1 MDFEELYRTYFSDI
15 YQYIRKLS
23 GSEHMAEEITEET
36 FYKALRKI
44 ESFRG
49 DCDIRV
55 WLCQIAKNS
64 CYSHLRKSGR
74 QISLEDAALQDTAD
88 PEGTVD
94 ERLTTHDEADQI
106 RVLLHTLSDPYKE
119 VFMWRVFAE
128 LSFKEIGRLY
138 GKSDNWACVTYHRAR
153 NMLKERLEENR
164 HEK

>member
-1 MDFEELYRTYFSDI
+1 MDFEELYRTYFSDV

-64 CYSHLRKSGR
+64 YYSHLRKSGR

-106 RVLLHTLSDPYKE
+106 RILLHTLSDPYKE

-153 NMLKERLEENR
+153 NMLKERLEENK

>member
-1 MDFEELYRTYFSDI
+1 MDFEELYRTYFSDV

-64 CYSHLRKSGR
+64 YYSHLRKSGH

-88 PEGTVD
+88 PEAVVD
-94 ERLTTHDEADQI
+94 EAITAHDEAFQI

>member
-1 MDFEELYRTYFSDI
+1 MDFDELYRTYFSDV

-64 CYSHLRKSGR
+64 YYSHLRKHSR
-74 QISLEDAALQDTAD
+74 QISLEDVVLQDTAD
-88 PEGTVD
+88 PEAVVD
-94 ERLTTHDEADQI
+94 EAITSHDEAGRI
-106 RVLLHTLSDPYKE
+106 RVLLHTLSEPYKE

-128 LSFKEIGRLY
+128 LSFKEIGQLY

-153 NMLKERLEENR
+153 NMLKERLEENK

>member
-1 MDFEELYRTYFSDI
+1 MDFEELYRTYFSDV

-64 CYSHLRKSGR
+64 YYSHLRKSGR

-88 PEGTVD
+88 PEGAVD
-94 ERLTTHDEADQI
+94 ERLTTYDEADQI

-153 NMLKERLEENR
+153 NMLRERLEENK

>member
-1 MDFEELYRTYFSDI
+1 MDFEELYRTYFSDV

-64 CYSHLRKSGR
+64 YYSHLRKSGR

-106 RVLLHTLSDPYKE
+106 RILLHTLSDPYKE

-153 NMLKERLEENR
+153 NMLRERLEENK

>member
-1 MDFEELYRTYFSDI
+1 MDFEELYRTYFSDV

-23 GSEHMAEEITEET
+23 GSENMAEEITEET

-64 CYSHLRKSGR
+64 YYSHLRKSGR

-88 PEGTVD
+88 PEDAVD
-94 ERLTTHDEADQI
+94 ERLTTYDEADQI

-153 NMLKERLEENR
+153 NMLKERLEENK

>member
-1 MDFEELYRTYFSDI
+1 MDFEELYRTYFSDV

-23 GSEHMAEEITEET
+23 GSGHMAEEITEET

-64 CYSHLRKSGR
+64 YYSHLRKSGR

-106 RVLLHTLSDPYKE
+106 RILLHTLSDPYKE

-153 NMLKERLEENR
+153 NMLKERLEENK

>member
-1 MDFEELYRTYFSDI
+1 MDFEELYRTYFSDV

-64 CYSHLRKSGR
+64 YYSHLRKRGR
-74 QISLEDAALQDTAD
+74 YISLEEAALQDTAD
-88 PEGTVD
+88 PEGAVD
-94 ERLTTHDEADQI
+94 EQLTTHDEADQI
-106 RVLLHTLSDPYKE
+106 RVLLHTLSEPYKE

-153 NMLKERLEENR
+153 NMLKERLEENK